1 MSLIKWTPMFD
12 PFEDMDK
19 VFSDFS
25 PALSGRKSLFVP
37 AVDMYEEK
45 DNVIVETEL
54 AGIDPDKV
62 DISIENDMLVI
73 KGEGEKK
80 SEVEDKNYYRKEIR
94 RGSFYRSI
102 ALPTHVDG
110 DKATAVAE
118 SGVLKISIPKL
129 NEVKAKTIKITTKK

>member
-19 VFSDFS
+19 VFSDFA
-25 PALSGRKSLFVP
+25 PAMSGRKSLFVP

-80 SEVEDKNYYRKEIR
+80 SEV
-94 RGSFYRSI
+94 
-102 ALPTHVDG
+102 
-110 DKATAVAE
+110 
-118 SGVLKISIPKL
+118 
-129 NEVKAKTIKITTKK
+129 